1 MQTIESRKS
10 DRSTGLKEK
19 PGYTWRS
26 VAVPFM
32 RLTLCVL
39 VIGFSPWL
47 GASQA
52 VYGGGP
58 TFQPSCPPSFC
69 YGMSQKRSMVEGR
82 FGYFWGWHEIRLR
95 EGDNELIPP
104 SKKEVTLSSP
114 IFSAQAETFPMKDLA
129 VRVQGW
135 LNVPQTH
142 RNEVWFDR
150 RWTAWDTRSRYLA
163 ADLSAVY
170 HFGMGGMPYT
180 AGLVGGYRFY
190 DFDYTSQA
198 VTGPAGDFQD
208 HLSVHVPY
216 VGVYY
221 AHSQFI
227 GSVVRLDILAAPIT
241 LARYRSDR
249 SLSNSMFH
257 IDGHAVTGFWFESL
271 FEWLLPLTE
280 NALAGVF
287 AQYNYLEL
295 SGGATVEAD
304 GRSTR
309 FSMDSRHNLI
319 VLGLSA
325 TYTF

>member
-1 MQTIESRKS
+1 MQTIDSRRS
-10 DRSTGLKEK
+10 DQRTGLSEIQD
-19 PGYTWRS
+19 PTS
-26 VAVPFM
+26 LLAPVPFV
-32 RLTLCVL
+32 RLMLCVL
-39 VIGFSPWL
+39 LMVLSLWPGVSGP
-47 GASQA
+47 
-52 VYGGGP
+52 VYPGGP
-58 TFQPSCPPSFC
+58 SLQPSCPPSFC
-69 YGMSQKRSMVEGR
+69 YGMSEKRSMAEGR

-95 EGDNELIPP
+95 EGDNALIPP
-104 SKKEVTLSSP
+104 SKKEVTLSSL

-135 LNVPQTH
+135 LNIPQTH

-150 RWTAWDTRSRYLA
+150 RWAAWDTRSRYLG

-180 AGLVGGYRFY
+180 AGLVAGYRFY

-198 VTGPAGDFQD
+198 VSAPAGDFQD
-208 HLSVHVPY
+208 HLSAHIPY

-227 GSVVRLDILAAPIT
+227 GSVVRLDLLAAPIT

-249 SLSNSMFH
+249 SVSNSMFH

-271 FEWLLPLTE
+271 FEWLLPLTD
-280 NALAGVF
+280 NALAGVI

-309 FSMDSRHNLI
+309 FSMDSRHNVI